1 MTIPEYL
8 QAALEASGLS
18 EYELCR
24 RNEFCMSTTRLKSW
38 LKGECVPL
46 VNTLLKIE
54 AISGLNL
61 DLVDARI
68 KRGMAYF
75 RELDKHICASGNSIR
90 EIAEALG
97 VGHEALRK
105 WAVACHAGKPPERL
119 KPSIAIN
126 LCDWEEGRL
135 EVRRHRK
142 ATNPLG
148 VSCKYREE
156 NSRSNQRTGDFAR
169 QSSGSALRILRIPAG
184 AGRGRLAAR
193 DCCQI
198 RSLRL
203 HAGSA
208 QCAGRI

>member
-18 EYELCR
+18 GYELCK
-24 RNEFCMSTTRLKSW
+24 RNEFCMNTTRLKSY

-54 AISGLNL
+54 AVSGLNL

-126 LCDWEEGRL
+126 LCDWVGDGWKSDGAGRAL
-135 EVRRHRK
+135 I
-142 ATNPLG
+142 PWG
-148 VSCKYREE
+148 VCKYREE
-156 NSRSNQRTGDFAR
+156 NSRSNQCTGDFR
-169 QSSGSALRILRIPAG
+169 
-184 AGRGRLAAR
+184 
-193 DCCQI
+193 
-198 RSLRL
+198 
-203 HAGSA
+203 
-208 QCAGRI
+208 